1 MSDCIILDLLWIV
14 VIYFIVLFSLENY
27 IFGVLVYM
35 FIVIFTGGVIIS
47 ITSRRVWM
55 RIIFLIFIVG
65 GLIVSFFY
73 IVRLTHNMVL
83 KIVPHVFLLSL
94 ILTPYFNS
102 QDVRNFNIVY
112 SNRFFLF
119 SSLSYL
125 ILVLFI
131 LALLFLILFLIDF
144 KLKAMKGFIKEI

>member
-83 KIVPHVFLLSL
+83 KIIPHVFLLSL
-94 ILTPYFNS
+94 ILTPYSNS
-102 QDVRNFNIVY
+102 QDGRNFNIVY

>member
-1 MSDCIILDLLWIV
+1 
-14 VIYFIVLFSLENY
+14 
-27 IFGVLVYM
+27 
-35 FIVIFTGGVIIS
+35 
-47 ITSRRVWM
+47 
-55 RIIFLIFIVG
+55 
-65 GLIVSFFY
+65 
-73 IVRLTHNMVL
+73 
-83 KIVPHVFLLSL
+83 LLSL

>member
-83 KIVPHVFLLSL
+83 KIIPRVFLLSL

>member
-1 MSDCIILDLLWIV
+1 MGDCIILDLLWIV

-83 KIVPHVFLLSL
+83 KIFPHVFLLSL

>member
-83 KIVPHVFLLSL
+83 KIIPHVFLLSL